1 MTRITLDV
9 DNAHLSTLLLFLK
22 TLNYIEVKKVERDAA
37 SEQDERE
44 KLNKLNALAGAWSDE
59 RTAEQIIAEIEEEAL
74 KEIRNTKAKNY
85 FLRHYLKYTYRLK
98 SDGDIFRRSLI
109 YSFLHWII
117 IAFSIFSLACMKNI
131 SKHPVKVTSCCC
143 GEK

>member
-44 KLNKLNALAGAWSDE
+44 KLNKLNALAGAWIDD
-59 RTAEQIIAEIEEEAL
+59 RTAEQIIAEIEEA
-74 KEIRNTKAKNY
+74 RVFN
-85 FLRHYLKYTYRLK
+85 
-98 SDGDIFRRSLI
+98 RSIETL
-109 YSFLHWII
+109 
-117 IAFSIFSLACMKNI
+117 
-131 SKHPVKVTSCCC
+131 
-143 GEK
+143 

>member
-44 KLNKLNALAGAWSDE
+44 KLNKLNALVGAWSDD
-59 RTAEQIIAEIEEEAL
+59 RTAEQIIAEIEEARVFNRSIEAL
-74 KEIRNTKAKNY
+74 
-85 FLRHYLKYTYRLK
+85 
-98 SDGDIFRRSLI
+98 
-109 YSFLHWII
+109 
-117 IAFSIFSLACMKNI
+117 
-131 SKHPVKVTSCCC
+131 
-143 GEK
+143 

>member
-44 KLNKLNALAGAWSDE
+44 KLSKLNALAGAWSDD
-59 RTAEQIIAEIEEEAL
+59 RTAEQIIAEIEEARVFNRSIEAL
-74 KEIRNTKAKNY
+74 
-85 FLRHYLKYTYRLK
+85 
-98 SDGDIFRRSLI
+98 
-109 YSFLHWII
+109 
-117 IAFSIFSLACMKNI
+117 
-131 SKHPVKVTSCCC
+131 
-143 GEK
+143 